1 MLEEFLKECC
11 GVQGLVFAIGN
22 RSAISELEVK
32 EPLEPLFE
40 GGAMHLAGTGWGAHL
55 NLKEVA
61 RVQFTK
67 ARERSGLI
75 PFLLMAVLLDAGG
88 TALCSVFF
96 PNPWLGPDHRP
107 APYEESRLV
116 VYESFKMK
124 YTAIGPDFF
133 TAVEE
138 EGASQG

>member
-11 GVQGLVFAIGN
+11 TVEGMVFAIGN
-22 RSAISELEVK
+22 RSAVSELEIK

-40 GGAMHLAGTGWGAHL
+40 AGAMHLAAGTWAVHL
-55 NLKEVA
+55 NMKDVV

-75 PFLLMAVLLDAGG
+75 PFLLLAALKDSAD
-88 TALCSVFF
+88 TTLCSIFF
-96 PNPWLGPDHRP
+96 PNPWLGPNHLP
-107 APYEESRLV
+107 AAYQENRYLIYEA
-116 VYESFKMK
+116 FKMK

-133 TAVEE
+133 TVLEE
-138 EGASQG
+138 EIQPKA